1 MFYNRTLWHGEV
13 KQVLFVPESIEKVY
27 NSMSFSCQ
35 ASQKFPIECFLQW
48 EVQISSN
55 SVFEALHLNQPMG
68 HKCNS
73 ESEPADQ
80 QSFVSEREKKSWF
93 SLWSLVL
100 GERKC
105 DIKTSVH
112 FISSQ

>member
-68 HKCNS
+68 HKCDS

-80 QSFVSEREKKSWF
+80 QSFVSEREKKKLIF
-93 SLWSLVL
+93 SMEFGPGW
-100 GERKC
+100 EKMWH
-105 DIKTSVH
+105 KN
-112 FISSQ
+112 ISSFYF